1 VQRFDA
7 FTQKPTS
14 QHSLAYEKASIIFN
28 IASVLSCYAA
38 LQNRHEE
45 GGLKTAYHSFQ
56 ASAGMYTYINENFLH
71 APSLDLNHDTI
82 KTLINI
88 MLAQAQEVF
97 MEKQIKDG
105 KKPALLA
112 KLASQAAYLYA
123 QAVEGVQENVAKD
136 VFDKIWLSLTQV
148 RRASSLNGTINQ

>member
-1 VQRFDA
+1 
-7 FTQKPTS
+7 
-14 QHSLAYEKASIIFN
+14 
-28 IASVLSCYAA
+28 
-38 LQNRHEE
+38 
-45 GGLKTAYHSFQ
+45 
-56 ASAGMYTYINENFLH
+56 
-71 APSLDLNHDTI
+71 
-82 KTLINI
+82 
-88 MLAQAQEVF
+88 